1 MKLIDIADISLGTIL
16 TRVKPQNE
24 LDEGIEIDTITMQ
37 ELSYVSGYSDVE
49 WSTLLS
55 KISKQKMNKCLLT
68 RESDV
73 VIGLSSQ
80 NSMVITKERA
90 NKLLLSNFCMVRIKN
105 QEILDPHYFVWLI
118 NECKS
123 LNKQLTGSMQ
133 GSSYVK
139 MFSLDTIRNLE
150 IDLPA
155 IETQRKIGKVY
166 SLGIEKDRLAKR
178 MIELN
183 KMLRYVLIEKKVY
196 GGK

>member
-1 MKLIDIADISLGTIL
+1 MKLIDIADVSLGTIL

-24 LDEGIEIDTITMQ
+24 LADCLEIDTITMQ
-37 ELSYVSGYSDVE
+37 DLSYVAGYSDYM

-55 KISKQKMNKCLLT
+55 KISKQKKDKCLLT
-68 RESDV
+68 KESDV

-90 NKLLLSNFCMVRIKN
+90 NKLLLSNFCLVRIKN
-105 QEILDPHYFVWLI
+105 QELLDPHYFVWLI

-133 GSSYVK
+133 GSAYVK
-139 MFSLDTIRNLE
+139 MFSLDTIRNLD

-155 IETQRKIGKVY
+155 IDVQRKIGKIY
-166 SLGIEKDRLAKR
+166 SLGIEKDRLSKR
-178 MIELN
+178 MIELDRI
-183 KMLRYVLIEKKVY
+183 LRNTLIEKKVY

>member
-1 MKLIDIADISLGTIL
+1 
-16 TRVKPQNE
+16 
-24 LDEGIEIDTITMQ
+24 
-37 ELSYVSGYSDVE
+37 
-49 WSTLLS
+49 
-55 KISKQKMNKCLLT
+55 MNKCLLT
-68 RESDV
+68 REIDV

-90 NKLLLSNFCMVRIKN
+90 IKLLLSNFCMVRIKD
-105 QEILDPHYFVWLI
+105 QEILDPHYFEWLI

-123 LNKQLTGSMQ
+123 LNKQPTGSMQ

-155 IETQRKIGKVY
+155 IETQRKIGKIY
-166 SLGIEKDRLAKR
+166 SLGIEKDRVAKR

-183 KMLRYVLIEKKVY
+183 KMLRNVLIEKKVY

>member
-155 IETQRKIGKVY
+155 IETQR
-166 SLGIEKDRLAKR
+166 
-178 MIELN
+178 
-183 KMLRYVLIEKKVY
+183 
-196 GGK
+196 

>member
-1 MKLIDIADISLGTIL
+1 MKLIDIADVSLGTIL

-24 LDEGIEIDTITMQ
+24 LDDCLEIDTITMQ
-37 ELSYVSGYSDVE
+37 ELSYIAGYSDNV

-55 KISKQKMNKCLLT
+55 KISKQKKDKCLLT
-68 RESDV
+68 KESDV

-90 NKLLLSNFCMVRIKN
+90 NKLLLSNFCLVRIKN
-105 QEILDPHYFVWLI
+105 QELLDPHYFVWLI

-133 GSSYVK
+133 GSAYVK
-139 MFSLDTIRNLE
+139 MFSLDTIRNLD

-155 IETQRKIGKVY
+155 IDVQRRIGKIY
-166 SLGIEKDRLAKR
+166 SLGIEKDRLSKR
-178 MIELN
+178 IIELN
-183 KMLRYVLIEKKVY
+183 RILRNTLIEKKVY
-196 GGK
+196 GG